1 LKLSVNIAV
10 DINQKETVQQLPILA
25 GHLTENEKL
34 LFKAI
39 V

>member
-1 LKLSVNIAV
+1 LKPSVNIAV
-10 DINQKETVQQLPILA
+10 DINQKETVQQLPILT
-25 GHLTENEKL
+25 GHLTENKKL